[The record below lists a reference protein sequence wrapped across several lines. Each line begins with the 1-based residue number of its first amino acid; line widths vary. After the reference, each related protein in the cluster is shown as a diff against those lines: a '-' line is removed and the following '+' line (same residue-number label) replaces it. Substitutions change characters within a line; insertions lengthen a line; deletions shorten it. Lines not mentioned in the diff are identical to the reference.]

1 MLIFLQI
8 FLRTFFFQM
17 VYILWNLKGV
27 EDESASQVS
36 RAQVF
41 SVVLSMLRAL
51 FAWGRLFLL

>member
-8 FLRTFFFQM
+8 FLRSFFFQM
-17 VYILWNLKGV
+17 VYVLWNLKRV

-41 SVVLSMLRAL
+41 FRSPEYA
-51 FAWGRLFLL
+51 